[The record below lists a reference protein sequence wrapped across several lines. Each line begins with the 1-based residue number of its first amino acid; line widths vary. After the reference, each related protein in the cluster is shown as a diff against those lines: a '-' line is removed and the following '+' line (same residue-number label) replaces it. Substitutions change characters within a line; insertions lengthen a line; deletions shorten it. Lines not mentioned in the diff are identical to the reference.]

1 MSTNT
6 EHLKNEITAEKPAVQ
21 VQPAASVRLRP
32 AVDLMETD
40 AEWVLHVEMPGVTH
54 SSVNVSLEKSELKVS
69 GTADF
74 GGPENARC
82 IVGLSGPRVYE
93 RTFRLSDDISRE
105 KIDAE
110 VRQGILT
117 LRLPKSQE
125 AQKIALPVRGE

>member
-1 MSTNT
+1 MSTNI
-6 EHLKNEITAEKPAVQ
+6 ENVKNEITTEKAAVQ
-21 VQPAASVRLRP
+21 VQPAAAVRLRP
-32 AVDLMETD
+32 AVDLLETD
-40 AEWVLHVEMPGVTH
+40 TEWVLHVEMPGVTH
-54 SSVNVSLEKSELKVS
+54 SNVNVSLEKNDLKVS

-74 GGPENARC
+74 SGPENARC

-93 RTFRLSDDISRE
+93 RTFRLSDDISRD

-125 AQKIALPVRGE
+125 AKKVALPVRGE